1 MKIGEHEMKLLTT
14 LAVGAALALQL
25 TAMPIPQ

>member
-1 MKIGEHEMKLLTT
+1 MKIGEHEMKHLIT

-25 TAMPIPQ
+25 TAAPISQ